1 MKNEKI
7 THIYTANEN
16 DKNWTMPTEL
26 EIKAAYK
33 RYKKFKES
41 GVIELDM
48 CCFCK
53 TDLIELL
60 SYQKGSIDEIDG
72 YAETLFY
79 VDDSRFLKILEECDA
94 LSGEI
99 FNFNDAYNWVIKYY
113 DATMSKNMFEECIQN
128 TIKTDDNNAFFERRV
143 EKWKKNPNSDPL
155 LSQEIRDG
163 KHPDL
168 LPFLYLF
175 VDEYLPVDIESEC
188 LTIGPR
194 PKSFSK
200 KYLDYKKA
208 EYELDTIHGKYA
220 LLPKKL
226 SDNEYIYMKSHL
238 KKEIKLTE
246 NINENNPFEINSP
259 PYSDWIERLLYVAVC
274 SVCQKELH
282 ELQNIIKN
290 IDIPR
295 KKLYFRQIQIAKKGI
310 AFREKFMNMLDIGT
324 EYKQVDLR
332 KIYNSYLEEEL
343 EHFDNDYAHYIPE
356 KIEYLVNES
365 VDAGLW
371 KKENRKNRVFIT
383 RLR

>member
-16 DKNWTMPTEL
+16 DRNWTMPTEL

-99 FNFNDAYNWVIKYY
+99 FNFNDAYNWVVKYY

-143 EKWKKNPNSDPL
+143 EKWKKTRIVTLYYHKRLEMESIQIYYHFYIYLLTNTFLLILKANVSPL
-155 LSQEIRDG
+155 
-163 KHPDL
+163 
-168 LPFLYLF
+168 
-175 VDEYLPVDIESEC
+175 
-188 LTIGPR
+188 
-194 PKSFSK
+194 
-200 KYLDYKKA
+200 
-208 EYELDTIHGKYA
+208 A
-220 LLPKKL
+220 LGQSHFQKNTLIIKKL
-226 SDNEYIYMKSHL
+226 N
-238 KKEIKLTE
+238 
-246 NINENNPFEINSP
+246 
-259 PYSDWIERLLYVAVC
+259 
-274 SVCQKELH
+274 
-282 ELQNIIKN
+282 
-290 IDIPR
+290 
-295 KKLYFRQIQIAKKGI
+295 
-310 AFREKFMNMLDIGT
+310 MN
-324 EYKQVDLR
+324 
-332 KIYNSYLEEEL
+332 
-343 EHFDNDYAHYIPE
+343 
-356 KIEYLVNES
+356 
-365 VDAGLW
+365 
-371 KKENRKNRVFIT
+371 
-383 RLR
+383 